1 MLCPAC
7 VRAPRQ
13 PSLSLRKRASSPQ
26 IGEAPCAQFNFG
38 DCVVNQGLMFRSF
51 LSVQRIARHPARIL
65 RRVPFQPPIPLPLPH
80 EAPDKIWGFVFVGK
94 VAQPLELTY
103 IYGRSARLVSKE
115 NRMQGQVVDVH
126 TFYYSPAFMLVSF
139 LIVFIPA
146 INILRRTGHSP
157 LWCLLAI
164 VPVINVIAWWYF
176 AFKSWPTDRKP
187 G

>member
-1 MLCPAC
+1 MA
-7 VRAPRQ
+7 
-13 PSLSLRKRASSPQ
+13 SLVSLTLERPLNSRSQMYTEVVPDDQSISLFAHSSVAAKRIA
-26 IGEAPCAQFNFG
+26 N
-38 DCVVNQGLMFRSF
+38 F
-51 LSVQRIARHPARIL
+51 LSSVMWASPEMRSPSAIAR
-65 RRVPFQPPIPLPLPH
+65 
-80 EAPDKIWGFVFVGK
+80 K

-103 IYGRSARLVSKE
+103 IYGRSAHLVCKE

-157 LWCLLAI
+157 LWCLLAV

>member
-1 MLCPAC
+1 
-7 VRAPRQ
+7 
-13 PSLSLRKRASSPQ
+13 
-26 IGEAPCAQFNFG
+26 
-38 DCVVNQGLMFRSF
+38 MFRSF